1 MYYGKTTRRLST
13 LLRQSQQIPSLT
25 IERSEAIPYIP
36 YDMAPIADALHL
48 ARESIF
54 NVRRE
59 YVVPRVVILFNES
72 PSSNGMNK
80 FDIFINFF

>member
-1 MYYGKTTRRLST
+1 
-13 LLRQSQQIPSLT
+13 
-25 IERSEAIPYIP
+25 
-36 YDMAPIADALHL
+36 MAPIADALHL